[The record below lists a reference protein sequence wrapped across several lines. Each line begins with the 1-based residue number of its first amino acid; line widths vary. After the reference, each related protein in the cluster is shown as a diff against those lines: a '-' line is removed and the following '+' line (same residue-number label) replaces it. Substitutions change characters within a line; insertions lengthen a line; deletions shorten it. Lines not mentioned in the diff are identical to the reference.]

1 MELREEKQSEE
12 IVPQKLTF
20 EEYIKIEQENDQKY
34 EYHDG
39 FIVAMSGGSLNHAR
53 LCTNVSAEIHAA
65 IKKKTNKCEVFGSE
79 TKLAIEVENKCLY
92 PDAMIICGEVKE
104 SEHQNQAVTNPN
116 VIVEVLSKSTEK
128 YDKKDKFRLYRQI
141 ESLEYY
147 VLIEQDVYQIE
158 VHRKMDTKK
167 GKNISLWQI
176 EIIKGI
182 DNMLSFPTLDI
193 EISFADIY
201 KNIKFEDKENEK
213 NS

>member
-1 MELREEKQSEE
+1 MGLRDEKQSEE
-12 IVPQKLTF
+12 IIPQKLTF
-20 EEYIKIEQENDQKY
+20 EEYIRIEQENGQKY

-53 LCTNVSAEIHAA
+53 LCTNISAEIHAD
-65 IKKKTNKCEVFGSE
+65 IKKKGDKCETFGSE
-79 TKLAIEVENKCLY
+79 AKLAIEVENKYLY

-116 VIVEVLSKSTEK
+116 VIIEVLSKSTEK

-147 VLIEQDVYQIE
+147 VLIEQDSYQIE

-167 GKNISLWQI
+167 GGNISLWQI
-176 EIIKGI
+176 EVITGI
-182 DNMLSFPTLDI
+182 DSMLSFPTLDI

-201 KNIKFEDKENEK
+201 KNIKFEDKKDKEN
-213 NS
+213 N